1 MLPSSSPPR
10 QYRCTIR
17 NSAISG
23 MMVTRPPTTS
33 IGYRFAS
40 PLFTARFD
48 HRPRPTVSGYLV
60 LTLKMSSGR
69 K

>member
-10 QYRCTIR
+10 QYRCRIR
-17 NSAISG
+17 NSTMSG
-23 MMVTRPPTTS
+23 MMVTSPPITS

-48 HRPRPTVSGYLV
+48 HRPSPTVSGYLV
-60 LTLKMSSGR
+60 LMLKMSNGR